1 LLWQGWLSPKHRKEY
16 AMTEKAVKA
25 IIVDP
30 VEKTLTPVIYNGD
43 YKTIYK
49 MIKCDTFDVAR
60 TEAAG
65 HPLSVYV
72 DDEGLFKHNQSFFMF
87 NGMPQPLAGMGLI
100 FGEVDDEGYD
110 TDAPDIELIKDSV
123 VFMNIAEVVQKFG
136 DV

>member
-1 LLWQGWLSPKHRKEY
+1 
-16 AMTEKAVKA
+16 MTQKAIKA

-30 VEKTLTPVIYNGD
+30 IAKTLTPVIYNGD
-43 YKTIYK
+43 YKTIYT

-72 DDEGLFKHNQSFFMF
+72 DDEGLFKDNQSFFMF
-87 NGMPQPLAGMGLI
+87 YGMPQPLAGMGLI

-110 TDAPDIELIKDSV
+110 TDAPDVDMIKDSL
-123 VFMNIAEVVQKFG
+123 VFMDREEVMQVFG
-136 DV
+136 GM

>member
-1 LLWQGWLSPKHRKEY
+1 
-16 AMTEKAVKA
+16 M
-25 IIVDP
+25 
-30 VEKTLTPVIYNGD
+30 
-43 YKTIYK
+43 
-49 MIKCDTFDVAR
+49 
-60 TEAAG
+60 
-65 HPLSVYV
+65 